1 METASRV
8 MYSIA
13 NVFSWIAAL
22 VYAAGL
28 VFSILSVADVFHLFP
43 ELQNYGVGSI
53 VAFAIVLF
61 FTLLTIM
68 LVRKAKSKNS
78 SKFWDVLF
86 IILGILGWNIFYFLG
101 GIFGVVA
108 IRR

>member
-22 VYAAGL
+22 IYATGL
-28 VFSILSVADVFHLFP
+28 VFSILSVADVFQLFP

>member
-28 VFSILSVADVFHLFP
+28 VFSILSVADVFQLFP
-43 ELQNYGVGSI
+43 ELHNYGVGSI
-53 VAFAIVLF
+53 VAFAILLF